1 MLINEVESIVKLSK
15 KSIRYYEEQG
25 LIKPGRNDENKY
37 RSYSEDDVTR
47 LKEIKILRELGVTI
61 NDLKDYYNEKLS
73 LNELINDRKK
83 KIDEQK
89 ENYAQIEKICE
100 NILKSKKIDSNFEEI
115 NILNKRGFT
124 MKETNQTHKKKI
136 LGALLS
142 SFIAGIFFLSMVILL
157 IVVQFIPDERMPWF
171 AFVIAMSFF
180 GLPLIGIIV
189 NLIERINEIRRG
201 EEDEA
206 SKY

>member
-61 NDLKDYYNEKLS
+61 NDLKDYYNDKLS
-73 LNELINDRKK
+73 LDELINDRKK

-89 ENYAQIEKICE
+89 ENYAQIEKICD
-100 NILKSKKIDSNFEEI
+100 NILKSDNLSNQVQQSNKFS
-115 NILNKRGFT
+115 LNT
-124 MKETNQTHKKKI
+124 S
-136 LGALLS
+136 LGVL
-142 SFIAGIFFLSMVILL
+142 
-157 IVVQFIPDERMPWF
+157 
-171 AFVIAMSFF
+171 
-180 GLPLIGIIV
+180 
-189 NLIERINEIRRG
+189 
-201 EEDEA
+201 
-206 SKY
+206 